1 MTGGLPPDDRSPAEI
16 RFEQRQREREAKAGA
31 KASKRPKAPKVPRVP
46 QTPRARGE
54 SRVGRRIFAA
64 AVVTAVVAILWF
76 LNSLFQPFAGDGHG
90 NVAVTIPK
98 GTGVGKIGDLL
109 SARGVI
115 AHGFF
120 FEVRATLAGK
130 RGDLKPGS
138 YTLKRDMSYGAVI
151 DALSKGPASNLVTIT
166 IPEGKSRPE
175 IQRLIAPDGLSGSYL
190 KASRSSRLLD
200 PRKLGGRHARDL
212 EGFLF
217 PATYQLRRGSAVS
230 RLVAKQV
237 AAFKS
242 TLRQVSLRAARH
254 VNLTTYDVVT
264 IASLIEREAQLP
276 RERRLIASVIYNRL
290 RAGIPLGIDAT
301 TRFATGNWTKPLTG
315 AQLRTSSPYNTRTN
329 RGLPPGPIGNP
340 GLASLRAAAGPA
352 RTKLLYY
359 VVKPGT
365 CGEHAFSSTFQQ
377 FQRDSARYDAARAAR
392 GGRSPARCGG

>member
-1 MTGGLPPDDRSPAEI
+1 
-16 RFEQRQREREAKAGA
+16 
-31 KASKRPKAPKVPRVP
+31 
-46 QTPRARGE
+46 
-54 SRVGRRIFAA
+54 
-64 AVVTAVVAILWF
+64 VTAVVAILWF

-340 GLASLRAAAGPA
+340 GLASLRAAARPA